1 MTTDL
6 HKVVGVI
13 DVSSMSLDDLRPE
26 DLGLTD
32 FGTGQNVD
40 QAGCV
45 GESSKQVDTSCVR
58 ADVDQLVNELQGELQ
73 RYQQRAA
80 MSIRRTHP
88 R

>member
-32 FGTGQNVD
+32 CGTGKNVD
-40 QAGCV
+40 QSDCV
-45 GESSKQVDTSCVR
+45 GESSKQVATCRVR
-58 ADVDQLVNELQGELQ
+58 ADVDQLVHELQGALQ

-80 MSIRRTHP
+80 RSIRRTHP